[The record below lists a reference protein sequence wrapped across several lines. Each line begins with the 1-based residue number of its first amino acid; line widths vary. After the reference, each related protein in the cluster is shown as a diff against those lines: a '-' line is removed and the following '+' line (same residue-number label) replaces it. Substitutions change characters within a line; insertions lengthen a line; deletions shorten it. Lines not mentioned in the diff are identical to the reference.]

1 VKSFKCLR
9 CGRALKN
16 PLYIDVGY
24 GEICAAKMGI
34 SIFAKRDSARKSAS
48 MEAAPLKQGCVEDE
62 KSIA

>member
-1 VKSFKCLR
+1 
-9 CGRALKN
+9 LKN